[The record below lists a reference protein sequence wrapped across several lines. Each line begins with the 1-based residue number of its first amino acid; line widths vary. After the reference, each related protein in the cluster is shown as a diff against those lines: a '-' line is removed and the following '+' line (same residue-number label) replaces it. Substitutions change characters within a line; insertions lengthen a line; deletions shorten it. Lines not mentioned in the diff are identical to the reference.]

1 MNRVEGE
8 RKVKISRVKLV
19 NFVNQRKFLMITETC
34 IYLRSIIISLFRFK
48 FVSKFRAIFTADNFT
63 NINVKCFVK

>member
-1 MNRVEGE
+1 
-8 RKVKISRVKLV
+8 
-19 NFVNQRKFLMITETC
+19 MITETC

-63 NINVKCFVK
+63 NINVNCFVK